1 MTQGAAGIRLL
12 KYKDGSLWR
21 FDSAGRLISQADRNG
36 NTLTLQ
42 RDSAVR
48 VLQIT
53 EPAGRSLVIEIL
65 GTGYST
71 PERTD
76 RAYFTKSGIE

>member
-1 MTQGAAGIRLL
+1 MDPGEKILHETLRQFLL
-12 KYKDGSLWR
+12 M
-21 FDSAGRLISQADRNG
+21 QASEKK
-36 NTLTLQ
+36 TAKQL
-42 RDSAVR
+42 A
-48 VLQIT
+48 
-53 EPAGRSLVIEIL
+53 EIL